1 MSVSKKRAF
10 ISWFLD
16 QYELQKREAAWF
28 LSFLSSDE
36 KILNRVHFVINIPKQ
51 CRTMI
56 LSTTCSSV
64 KPFQYQKGDWMGTD
78 VETAFYDICF
88 YPHEELFI
96 NLYFRD
102 RGTCPEY
109 AAVLEGN
116 PMEKQGLRE
125 HQMFSLYAEMILD
138 KAVKEYEMSQLYQ
151 QINKA
156 LENRDEEAFLQLS
169 EQYRKLLE

>member
-10 ISWFLD
+10 IHWFLD

-36 KILNRVHFVINIPKQ
+36 KILSHVHFVMNIPKR
-51 CRTMI
+51 CKTMI
-56 LSTTCSSV
+56 LSTTCSPV
-64 KPFQYQKGDWMGTD
+64 TPFQYQKGDWKGTD
-78 VETAFYDICF
+78 VETAFYDIRF
-88 YPHEELFI
+88 YPDEELFI
-96 NLYFRD
+96 SLHFRD

-116 PMEKQGLRE
+116 PMEKQGLHE
-125 HQMFSLYAEMILD
+125 NQMFSLYAEMILD
-138 KAVKEYEMSQLYQ
+138 KAVKEYEMSQLYKK
-151 QINKA
+151 INQA